1 MASSTGPSGP
11 AGSAAADVSRV
22 GAAGPACT
30 DPAGMAGQAGPA
42 DAGEVVS
49 VVPGPAGRGR
59 FGYFRMSGQD
69 REILRLAAPAFG
81 ALVAEPLFLLADS
94 AIVGRIGTVP
104 LGGLGVASQ
113 VLTTLVSISIFLA
126 YGTTAAVA
134 RQLGAGRQRAAIKLG
149 IDGLW
154 LAAGIGVGVLLLG
167 WPLAPEIVRV
177 FGATAGVSSGAVTY
191 LRISLLGA
199 PSMLIVLAGTGVLRG
214 LQDTRTPLAVAVAA
228 STVNIILN
236 ATFVLG
242 LHLGL
247 AGSAWGT
254 VIAQTAG
261 AGAYLIVVARGA
273 RRAGVRLI
281 MDRAGIGAAATAA
294 AGLIVRTLALQAVLI
309 VTTAVAARQGD
320 AAIAAHQIAF
330 RLWNL
335 LALALDAIAIAGQVI
350 TGRYL
355 GAGDVAGARAA
366 TRRMVGWGA
375 AYGTAF
381 GLALLLARPL
391 LPALFAVT
399 PAVRGLLLAVLV
411 VAALQQPF
419 AGVVF
424 VLDGVLIG
432 AGDQRYLAWAG
443 VAALAVF
450 VPAVLLVRTLHGGLV
465 ALWLAYSLW
474 LLARFVTLVL
484 RARGSRWLVTGAVR
498 S

>member
-1 MASSTGPSGP
+1 MQLASVRERGRWGRLLGPSGRLP
-11 AGSAAADVSRV
+11 RLH
-22 GAAGPACT
+22 
-30 DPAGMAGQAGPA
+30 
-42 DAGEVVS
+42 
-49 VVPGPAGRGR
+49 
-59 FGYFRMSGQD
+59 GQD
-69 REILRLAAPAFG
+69 REILRLAVPAFG

-113 VLTTLVSISIFLA
+113 ALTTLVNISIFLA

-134 RQLGAGRQRAAIKLG
+134 RQLGAGRRQEAIRQG

-154 LAAGIGVGVLLLG
+154 MATGIGLAVIVLA

-177 FGATAGVSSGAVTY
+177 FGASPAVSQGAMTY
-191 LRISLLGA
+191 LRISVLGA
-199 PSMLIVLAGTGVLRG
+199 PSMLLVLAGTGVLRG
-214 LQDTRTPLAVAVAA
+214 LQDTRTTLLVAVAA
-228 STVNIILN
+228 NAVNIALN

-242 LHLGL
+242 LRLGL

-254 VIAQTAG
+254 VIAQTA
-261 AGAYLIVVARGA
+261 AAAAYFVVVARGA
-273 RRAGVRLI
+273 RRAGVGFG
-281 MDRAGIGAAATAA
+281 MDLAGLRSAATAA
-294 AGLIVRTLALQAVLI
+294 AGLILRTLALQAVLV

-320 AAIAAHQIAF
+320 AAIAAHQVAF

-335 LALALDAIAIAGQVI
+335 LALALDAIAIAGQAI

-355 GAGDVAGARAA
+355 GAGDAAGARAA
-366 TRRMVGWGA
+366 TTRMIWWGA
-375 AYGTAF
+375 VYGVAF

-391 LPALFAVT
+391 LPGLFAAA
-399 PAVRGLLLAVLV
+399 PPVRALLLAVLLI
-411 VAALQQPF
+411 VAAQQPV

-432 AGDQRYLAWAG
+432 AGDQRYLALAG
-443 VAALAVF
+443 VLALAVF
-450 VPAVLLVRTLHGGLV
+450 LPAAWLVHAEHRGLV

-484 RARGSRWLVTGAVR
+484 RAHTSRWLVTGAVR
-498 S
+498 R